1 MVGKEFLKTALNIFI
16 NSVLLILYVSFFGL
30 QSIQKYLD
38 YGVTIVNQEE
48 KPATIQPPGMCQF
61 KFLSRISILNVVFT
75 AIAIFPVN
83 PVTRLGF
90 KMGNETE
97 CIHKIGEQFI
107 QCLEERS
114 FSTDDIFPV
123 ERRRQWNASHFYA
136 DDIRGLVQSV
146 NIDTGV
152 ISKSVAGTL
161 SMEINSNLSY
171 FIRITDP
178 KLQFTTTNIDTVPRT
193 EIPLENK
200 AVVVNFL
207 LKVASFSF
215 HPHFS

>member
-1 MVGKEFLKTALNIFI
+1 
-16 NSVLLILYVSFFGL
+16 
-30 QSIQKYLD
+30 
-38 YGVTIVNQEE
+38 
-48 KPATIQPPGMCQF
+48 
-61 KFLSRISILNVVFT
+61 
-75 AIAIFPVN
+75 
-83 PVTRLGF
+83 
-90 KMGNETE
+90 MGNETD

-123 ERRRQWNASHFYA
+123 GRRGPWNASHFYA

-193 EIPLENK
+193 EITLENK
-200 AVVVNFL
+200 AVVVNFV
-207 LKVASFSF
+207 LKVASFSSF
-215 HPHFS
+215 AHIFQDFSL

>member
-1 MVGKEFLKTALNIFI
+1 M
-16 NSVLLILYVSFFGL
+16 
-30 QSIQKYLD
+30 
-38 YGVTIVNQEE
+38 
-48 KPATIQPPGMCQF
+48 
-61 KFLSRISILNVVFT
+61 
-75 AIAIFPVN
+75 N

-97 CIHKIGEQFI
+97 CIHKIGEHFI

-123 ERRRQWNASHFYA
+123 GRRGPWNASYFYA
-136 DDIRGLVQSV
+136 DDICGLVQSV

-152 ISKSVAGTL
+152 ISKSIAGTL
-161 SMEINSNLSY
+161 SMEMNSNISY

-193 EIPLENK
+193 EITLENK

-215 HPHFS
+215 HPHFL